1 MDSGL
6 SMSPALLLSAVLMF
20 GYSAAPAQQVP
31 ADKAKVEYQPGQVW
45 EYKTAP
51 GAEQSTVLIL
61 KVDPAGK
68 AGSLI
73 HVRIENLPLPSC
85 GRLHLTTVIEHL
97 AVTEKM
103 LRKSTTDLLSENV
116 ALPDS
121 YLDAYREWTTK
132 HRPSIVKRPLAEVV
146 VPPSVGPVI
155 CNWREVT

>member
-1 MDSGL
+1 MKSGL
-6 SMSPALLLSAVLMF
+6 SISAALLLSALLMF
-20 GYSAAPAQQVP
+20 GSSAAPAQQVP
-31 ADKAKVEYQPGQVW
+31 GDNAKVEYQPGQVW

-85 GRLHLTTVIEHL
+85 GRFHLTTVIEHL

-103 LRKSTTDLLSENV
+103 LRKSTTNLLSENV
-116 ALPDS
+116 ALPGS
-121 YLDAYREWTTK
+121 YLDAYREWTK
-132 HRPSIVKRPLAEVV
+132 HRPNIVKRPLAEVV
-146 VPPSVGPVI
+146 VRPNAGPLI